1 MMHMDRTTKGNL
13 WLDMLWFSA
22 VAVVVLIA
30 AAEYF
35 W

>member
-1 MMHMDRTTKGNL
+1 MHMDRTTKGNL

-22 VAVVVLIA
+22 VAVVLLIA